1 MSDTIITAGFM
12 PLTDS
17 AILVVAHEQGF
28 AVAEG
33 IELRLVRETSWAN
46 IRDRV
51 GVGHFDVA
59 HMLAPMP
66 VAANL
71 GLSPLPARFI
81 APMTLGHGG
90 NAVTVSTAL
99 WAAML
104 AEGARGD
111 LDPVSTGLA
120 LAEVVQQGGRRLR
133 FGVVHQSSSHNYELR
148 YWLAA
153 SGVLPDRDVEIVVL
167 PPPLLPDA
175 LASGAIDGY
184 CVGEPWGGV
193 AALAGTGRIATVKAR
208 IWRSS
213 PDKVLGMRES
223 WAQQHPE
230 TLAALIRA
238 LHRAAAW
245 CSAAENLAEVAR
257 LMALPL
263 YLNQPADL
271 VAAAL
276 TGNLA
281 IGAGST
287 SQVDGFYEP
296 YQREANFAWK
306 SQALWFYSQMVRWG
320 DVSHSA
326 DNAVQAAAAFRPELY
341 RAALAPLGVAV
352 PDQNYKIEDGFFD
365 GVAFDWKS
373 SLKS

>member
-17 AILVVAHEQGF
+17 ALLVVAREQGF
-28 AVAEG
+28 AAAEG
-33 IELRLVRETSWAN
+33 IELQLVRETSWAN

-66 VAANL
+66 AATNL
-71 GLSPLPARFI
+71 GLSPLPVRFI

-90 NAVTVSTAL
+90 NAVTVSTKL
-99 WAAML
+99 WTAML
-104 AEGARGD
+104 AQGAREN

-120 LAEVVQQGGRRLR
+120 LAAVVKQPGRRLR

-153 SGVLPDRDVEIVVL
+153 SGIVPDRDVEIVVL

-193 AALAGTGRIATVKAR
+193 AVLAGTGRIATVKAR

-223 WAQQHPE
+223 WAEQNPE
-230 TLAALIRA
+230 TLAALIRS
-238 LHRAAAW
+238 LHRAAVW
-245 CSAAENLAEVAR
+245 CSAAENLAEVTR
-257 LMALPL
+257 LMALPT
-263 YLNQPADL
+263 YLNQPAEL
-271 VAAAL
+271 VAGAL

-281 IGAGST
+281 IGAGVT
-287 SQVDGFYEP
+287 SKVDGFYEP
-296 YQREANFAWK
+296 YQREATFAWK
-306 SQALWFYSQMVRWG
+306 SQALWFYAQMVRWG
-320 DVSHSA
+320 HVNYSA
-326 DNAVQAAAAFRPELY
+326 DNTALAAAAFRPELY

-352 PDQNYKIEDGFFD
+352 PEQDYKIEDGFFD
-365 GVAFDWKS
+365 GVAFDWNRPFQG
-373 SLKS
+373 

>member
-1 MSDTIITAGFM
+1 MSDIIVTAGFM
-12 PLTDS
+12 PLIDS
-17 AILVVAHEQGF
+17 ALLVVALEQGF
-28 AVAEG
+28 AAAEG

-66 VAANL
+66 IATNL

-90 NAVTVSTAL
+90 NAITVSLAL
-99 WAAML
+99 WAAMQ
-104 AEGARGD
+104 AQGAHDD
-111 LDPVSTGLA
+111 LDPASTSEA
-120 LAEVVQQGGRRLR
+120 LAKVVKQGGRRLR

-148 YWLAA
+148 YWLSA
-153 SGVLPDRDVEIVVL
+153 GGLVPDRDVEIVVL

-193 AALAGTGRIATVKAR
+193 AVLAGTGRIVTVKAR

-223 WAQQHPE
+223 WAEQYPE
-230 TLAALIRA
+230 TLAALIRV
-238 LHRAAAW
+238 LHRAAIW
-245 CSAAENLAEVAR
+245 CSAAENLAEAAQ
-257 LMALPL
+257 LMALPRNL
-263 YLNQPADL
+263 DQPAEL
-271 VAAAL
+271 VAGAL
-276 TGNLA
+276 TGALSV
-281 IGAGST
+281 GAGET
-287 SQVDGFYEP
+287 RQVDGFYEP

-306 SQALWFYSQMVRWG
+306 SQALWFYAQMVRWG
-320 DVSHSA
+320 HVNYSPGNTA
-326 DNAVQAAAAFRPELY
+326 TAAAAFRPELY
-341 RAALAPLGVAV
+341 QAALAPLGVAV
-352 PDQNYKIEDGFFD
+352 PEQDYKIEDGFFD
-365 GVAFDWKS
+365 GVEFDWKRPFQA
-373 SLKS
+373 